1 MKGKKIMWISDILT
15 AIALMQNQMKE
26 SNFTVEKI
34 ENNFIYLSSGERI
47 SFKDIDGFIENTN
60 RK

>member
-1 MKGKKIMWISDILT
+1 MWISDILT